1 MEAGKGAAEVTA
13 TDECLLS
20 ILIPTLDSR
29 QSLCDRLCSNLD
41 LQIGHANAT
50 QTVEVL
56 TLRDTGLMSVG
67 AKRNQLIGM
76 ARGRFVVFVDDD
88 DAVSEDYVEQL
99 VTLLRTH
106 PDVDCIS
113 FAGEINFRGKYPRK
127 LVHSIK
133 YTDWYHSQGQ
143 YLRPPCHITP
153 MRKEIVER
161 YAFAEVDYAE
171 DMDWALRISQ
181 DQALKK
187 ELILDQ
193 VFYFYN
199 CRRYYALQWLLDRS
213 QPLRHALGLR
223 FVRSLGLRQKLRA
236 VIRRSKS

>member
-1 MEAGKGAAEVTA
+1 MGAIEVTA
-13 TDECLLS
+13 ADECLLS

-29 QSLCDRLCSNLD
+29 QSLCDRLCSD
-41 LQIGHANAT
+41 IDRQIDGANVPGL
-50 QTVEVL
+50 VEVL
-56 TLRDTGLMSVG
+56 TLRDAGIMSVG
-67 AKRNQLIGM
+67 AKRNHLIDM

-88 DAVSEDYVEQL
+88 DMVSEDYVEQL
-99 VTLLRTH
+99 VISLRTH
-106 PDVDCIS
+106 PEVDCIS
-113 FAGEINFRGKYPRK
+113 FAGEINFRGKHPRK
-127 LVHSIK
+127 LLHSIK
-133 YTDWYHSQGQ
+133 YKDWYHSRGQ

-153 MRKEIVER
+153 MRKEIVKR

-181 DQALKK
+181 DQALKR

-213 QPLRHALGLR
+213 QSLRHALGLR
-223 FVRSLGLRQKLRA
+223 FVKSLGLRQKLRA
-236 VIRRSKS
+236 VIRRPTS